1 MSSRDSSGDVAE
13 PVAAPSTTRFSLP
26 VDEKNRATKLII
38 WQFNRPH
45 MRAFHFAW
53 SSFFLAF
60 FGWFALAPLL
70 PTIKEEN
77 DWLNDDSALDS
88 NIIGVAGT
96 VMMRFVAGPVC
107 DRFGPRITQT
117 TLLTVFSIPVFL
129 VGTANSFATFALA
142 RFFIGFIGAAF
153 VVTQAWTS
161 IMFAPVIVGTAN
173 ATSAGWGN
181 LGGGVTNAIMPLIF
195 KGVNAGLNDPNKAW
209 RVAQVIPGIALVLS
223 GVALFFLSDD
233 CPDGNY
239 QDLIKAGTRT
249 KTNPWLAFF
258 RASKNYRSWVLF
270 ALYAACFGVE
280 LIMNGNL
287 ASYFKSD
294 VFGLSQS
301 VSGLIAGLFGLMN
314 LFARSI
320 GGIASDGAAKK
331 YGMRGRLWAFFIIL
345 FLESLAL
352 IAFSRIGKIGIAIPV
367 LIIFSSFVQMAEG
380 ATFGIVPFVDPEAT
394 GAVSGIVGAGGNVGA
409 VTLSFLLKIG
419 KKQTGFL
426 YLGFV
431 VLGASFLVHTLY
443 WPQYGSTFRPAT
455 TPPVKVVED
464 EADVQDEY
472 AAGPAPIAT

>member
-1 MSSRDSSGDVAE
+1 MSSRESSDAAE
-13 PVAAPSTTRFSLP
+13 PAAAPAPARQFHLP
-26 VDEKNRATKLII
+26 VDEKNRATKLVIY
-38 WQFNRPH
+38 QFSRPH
-45 MRAFHFAW
+45 MRSFHFAW
-53 SSFFLAF
+53 LSFFLAF

-70 PTIKEEN
+70 PTIKEQN
-77 DWLNDDSALDS
+77 KWLNDDSALDS

-96 VMMRFVAGPVC
+96 VMMRFIAGPIC

-129 VGTANSFATFALA
+129 VGTARSFATFALA

-153 VVTQAWTS
+153 VVTQAWTT
-161 IMFAPVIVGTAN
+161 IMFAPIIVGTAN

-181 LGGGVTNAIMPLIF
+181 LGGGVTNAIMPLLF
-195 KGVNAGLNDPNKAW
+195 KGIDAGLNNPDRSW
-209 RVAQVIPGIALVLS
+209 RVVQVIPGIALVLC
-223 GVALFFLSDD
+223 GVSLFFLSDD
-233 CPDGNY
+233 CPEGNY
-239 QDLIKAGTRT
+239 KDLIKAGTRT

-270 ALYAACFGVE
+270 VLYAMCFGVE

-287 ASYFKSD
+287 ASYFKQE
-294 VFGLSQS
+294 FALSQS
-301 VSGLIAGLFGLMN
+301 VAGILAGLFGLMN

-320 GGIASDGAAKK
+320 GGIVSDVAAKK
-331 YGMRGRLWAFFIIL
+331 YGMRGRLWAFFVIL
-345 FLESLAL
+345 FCESLAL
-352 IAFSRIGKIGIAIPV
+352 IGFSRIGKIGIAIPV
-367 LIIFSSFVQMAEG
+367 LIVFSSFVQMAEG

-409 VTLSFLLKIG
+409 VTLSFLLKISS
-419 KKQTGFL
+419 KPDGFL

-431 VLGASFLVHTLY
+431 VMGASFLVHLIY

-455 TPPVKVVED
+455 APPVKVVED
-464 EADVQDEY
+464 DADMADEY